1 MRRQS
6 RCWAALPSSTA
17 SVTVPMM
24 AMLVHPRDSL
34 FHSSPGQQAAP
45 HAPSSSSTSPL
56 PDVKGAFAASVSSPA
71 QHLVPVSHHSSGS
84 GCFSCELESPTQ
96 PARTTVTVCTEVMSP
111 APGGAWSPLVSLRN
125 GSVPA
130 SWEGCILQGSAIS
143 LIPPAPTTGPFTSA
157 AFLGL
162 LLADDRQCGPMATP
176 APLMTPDFKG
186 QLCISEPPLAPH
198 FVIS

>member
-111 APGGAWSPLVSLRN
+111 APGGAWSPRLPQEWLCSCL
-125 GSVPA
+125 
-130 SWEGCILQGSAIS
+130 
-143 LIPPAPTTGPFTSA
+143 
-157 AFLGL
+157 LGRLHTPRLCYLPHPSCPDHRTLHFCCL
-162 LLADDRQCGPMATP
+162 LGATP
-176 APLMTPDFKG
+176 CRRQAVWSHGHPSTSDD
-186 QLCISEPPLAPH
+186 S
-198 FVIS
+198 